1 MAEIAP
7 WRDVCYKYRV
17 PVKRVSPEL
26 LLRKAMGARS
36 AALRARYARQGLAAT
51 TLDRTTQAMLL
62 RQLYLSQFEARRF
75 RHAHDLAMQAAELG
89 VLADVLYQDAARAAL
104 ADGDLEQAIGHL
116 RMAVRQ
122 GPASRR
128 AFHWWTLGST
138 FFLAGRYAEAVAAL
152 ARASRWG
159 TNDKPLYRAHLALA
173 KIAGGDVVA
182 HLQGTI
188 DALAEAP
195 CGQGYGRFILGHL
208 AYAAGAWVV
217 ARKYLDAFVKRTESG
232 RVALGIALEGELRMA
247 RATLSK
253 MAAN

>member
-1 MAEIAP
+1 
-7 WRDVCYKYRV
+7 
-17 PVKRVSPEL
+17 
-26 LLRKAMGARS
+26 MGARD
-36 AALRARYARQGLAAT
+36 AASRARYARQGLSAT

-62 RQLYLSQFEARRF
+62 RQLYLSQFEARQF
-75 RHAHDLAMQAAELG
+75 QHAHDLAMQAVELG
-89 VLADVLYQDAARAAL
+89 VLPDVLYQDAARAAL
-104 ADGDLEQAIGHL
+104 AAGDLEQAVGHL

-138 FFLAGRYAEAVAAL
+138 FFLAQRYAEAIAAF

-173 KIAGGDVVA
+173 KIAGGDVVG
-182 HLQGTI
+182 HLQATI
-188 DALAEAP
+188 DALAHAP
-195 CGQGYGRFILGHL
+195 CGQGYGRFVLGHL
-208 AYAAGAWVV
+208 AYAAGEWVA
-217 ARKYLDAFVKRTESG
+217 ARKYLDAFVKRTEGG

-247 RATLSK
+247 KATLSK